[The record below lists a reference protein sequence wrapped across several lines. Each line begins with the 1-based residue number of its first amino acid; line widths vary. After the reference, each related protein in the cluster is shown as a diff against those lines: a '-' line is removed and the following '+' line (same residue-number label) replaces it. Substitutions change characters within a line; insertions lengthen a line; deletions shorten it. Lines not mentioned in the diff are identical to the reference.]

1 MRHRGRARC
10 GAECAPDGVYDG
22 SAQWQSALGGGAP
35 TVRMDTEIGYTAP
48 TFAGLLTPYS
58 GFRFSQDGTRGYRF
72 GGRMEIGGLGNVS
85 LEGLRD
91 EASDA
96 ATHGVMLQGHLNW

>member
-1 MRHRGRARC
+1 
-10 GAECAPDGVYDG
+10 
-22 SAQWQSALGGGAP
+22 
-35 TVRMDTEIGYTAP
+35 MDTEIGYTAP
-48 TFAGLLTPYS
+48 TFTGLLTPYS

-91 EASDA
+91 EASDE

>member
-1 MRHRGRARC
+1 MAFTTSPRNGSPHWAAAR
-10 GAECAPDGVYDG
+10 P
-22 SAQWQSALGGGAP
+22 QR
-35 TVRMDTEIGYTAP
+35 RMDTEIGYTAP

-96 ATHGVMLQGHLNW
+96 GDSRRDVARAFELVSCARRCACVG